1 MMKAKDFERMIQTDL
16 KTISFQK
23 KKYLFVKQLD
33 ENTSGTIGFVIASH
47 RIPGVLFINPVV
59 GVFHKQIEELYSK
72 LTGRDTVKMCF
83 PVISRPI
90 GYLTPANEYMEW
102 EYSEKLNIDEIN
114 ADILDTIKKFGL
126 PFIEKYRNQDD
137 LLKCIEERK
146 YILNDVKDY
155 RLPILY
161 YLRGEKQ
168 KGLEA
173 IEASIERQKKPIDIS
188 SIPKF
193 SGFFEDMITIG
204 SGNSTVDPEFLKF
217 VEKYKAL

>member
-1 MMKAKDFERMIQTDL
+1 MMKAKDFERIIQTDL
-16 KTISFQK
+16 KIISFQK

-33 ENTSGTIGFVIASH
+33 ESTSGTVGFVIASH

-83 PVISRPI
+83 PIISRPI
-90 GYLTPANEYMEW
+90 GYLTSANEYMEW

-114 ADILDTIKKFGL
+114 ADILDMIKKFGL

-137 LLKCIEERK
+137 LLKYIKEGK
-146 YILNDVKDY
+146 YILSDSRDY

-168 KGLEA
+168 KGLDA
-173 IEASIERQKKPIDIS
+173 IEASLERQKKPIDVS
-188 SIPKF
+188 GIPKF
-193 SGFFEDMITIG
+193 SSFFENVITVG
-204 SGNSTVDPEFLKF
+204 GGNRTVDPEFLKF
-217 VEKYKAL
+217 VEKYKEL